1 MTDETARAVATAAKA
16 LSDAGL
22 ICEERRPPH
31 VERGNEMWLKLFS
44 RASVVQLRKVYTGRE
59 REGGSFVSWRLATAD
74 DNPPPALDVYIAD
87 WMERDRL
94 REELV
99 EWMQTT
105 PIIVAPVGATPAYA
119 HDTLKVNVNGV
130 TMGTFQSVQLRA
142 NIQRF
147 RPACRHGAGGT
158 NEMTGCRSEFRLWD
172 GLLRRRWYW
181 RLRKSWRGHFS
192 AILICAICIICVI
205 CGWESIMEPVLQF
218 WLFSSSDF
226 IAIVLLVI
234 AAKTIRIVP
243 QATVMLVERLGKFD
257 KVASSGLNILVPF
270 LDKPRAVYW
279 TNTRPGVTSIDLR
292 EQYIDLPPQPV
303 ITRDNVTIH
312 VDSVVYWQITDP
324 VKAVY
329 EMNDLVGG
337 IVQLTITGMRA
348 VMGDMDLDHTLSQRD
363 QINSKLR
370 LILDEATD
378 KWGVK
383 VTRVDV
389 KNINPPEDVR
399 ITMEKQMTAERNRR
413 ALVLQAEGDRQA
425 AITRA
430 EGEKQA
436 AVTRAEGEKQSAIL
450 AAEGAAQARLRN
462 AEAESEAINRIAQAI
477 PGGDPGQYLITTR
490 YIDSLRDM
498 TRTSNSKVIFMPVE
512 TSAMLS
518 SVGAIKEVL
527 SQTGERDDKE
537 QLPPPR
543 PRELPR

>member
-1 MTDETARAVATAAKA
+1 MEPLAA
-16 LSDAGL
+16 
-22 ICEERRPPH
+22 
-31 VERGNEMWLKLFS
+31 LFFFL
-44 RASVVQLRKVYTGRE
+44 VFL
-59 REGGSFVSWRLATAD
+59 FV
-74 DNPPPALDVYIAD
+74 
-87 WMERDRL
+87 
-94 REELV
+94 
-99 EWMQTT
+99 
-105 PIIVAPVGATPAYA
+105 IVALIVG
-119 HDTLKVNVNGV
+119 V
-130 TMGTFQSVQLRA
+130 
-142 NIQRF
+142 
-147 RPACRHGAGGT
+147 
-158 NEMTGCRSEFRLWD
+158 
-172 GLLRRRWYW
+172 
-181 RLRKSWRGHFS
+181 
-192 AILICAICIICVI
+192 
-205 CGWESIMEPVLQF
+205 
-218 WLFSSSDF
+218 
-226 IAIVLLVI
+226 
-234 AAKTIRIVP
+234 KTIRIVP
-243 QATVMLVERLGKFD
+243 QATVMLVERLGRFE
-257 KVASSGLNILVPF
+257 KVANSGLNVLWPF
-270 LDKPRAVYW
+270 FDRPRAVYW
-279 TNTRPGVTSIDLR
+279 TNTRPGLTQIDLR

-363 QINSKLR
+363 QINAKLR

-462 AEAESEAINRIAQAI
+462 AEAEAEAIGRVADAMHEHGNPA
-477 PGGDPGQYLITTR
+477 QYLITTR
-490 YIDSLRDM
+490 YIESLRDM
-498 TRTSNSKVIFMPVE
+498 TRTNNSKVIFMPVE

-527 SQTGERDDKE
+527 SQTGQSTGE
-537 QLPPPR
+537 QENPPPPR

>member
-1 MTDETARAVATAAKA
+1 
-16 LSDAGL
+16 
-22 ICEERRPPH
+22 
-31 VERGNEMWLKLFS
+31 
-44 RASVVQLRKVYTGRE
+44 
-59 REGGSFVSWRLATAD
+59 
-74 DNPPPALDVYIAD
+74 
-87 WMERDRL
+87 
-94 REELV
+94 
-99 EWMQTT
+99 
-105 PIIVAPVGATPAYA
+105 
-119 HDTLKVNVNGV
+119 
-130 TMGTFQSVQLRA
+130 
-142 NIQRF
+142 
-147 RPACRHGAGGT
+147 
-158 NEMTGCRSEFRLWD
+158 
-172 GLLRRRWYW
+172 
-181 RLRKSWRGHFS
+181 
-192 AILICAICIICVI
+192 
-205 CGWESIMEPVLQF
+205 MEPVTSVLAF
-218 WLFSSSDF
+218 LFFGF

-234 AAKTIRIVP
+234 AVKTIRIVP

-279 TNTRPGVTSIDLR
+279 TNTRPGLTSIDLR

-462 AEAESEAINRIAQAI
+462 AEAESEALLRIAQSV
-477 PGGDPGQYLITTR
+477 PGDPSQYLITTR

-498 TRTSNSKVIFMPVE
+498 TKTNNAKVIFMPVE

-527 SQTGERDDKE
+527 SQTGDKDDKD
-537 QLPPPR
+537 QPPPSPR

>member
-1 MTDETARAVATAAKA
+1 
-16 LSDAGL
+16 
-22 ICEERRPPH
+22 
-31 VERGNEMWLKLFS
+31 
-44 RASVVQLRKVYTGRE
+44 
-59 REGGSFVSWRLATAD
+59 
-74 DNPPPALDVYIAD
+74 
-87 WMERDRL
+87 
-94 REELV
+94 
-99 EWMQTT
+99 
-105 PIIVAPVGATPAYA
+105 
-119 HDTLKVNVNGV
+119 
-130 TMGTFQSVQLRA
+130 
-142 NIQRF
+142 
-147 RPACRHGAGGT
+147 
-158 NEMTGCRSEFRLWD
+158 
-172 GLLRRRWYW
+172 
-181 RLRKSWRGHFS
+181 
-192 AILICAICIICVI
+192 
-205 CGWESIMEPVLQF
+205 MEPVAGLLAF
-218 WLFSSSDF
+218 MFFGF

-234 AAKTIRIVP
+234 AVKTIRIVP
-243 QATVMLVERLGKFD
+243 QATVMLVERLGRFHQI
-257 KVASSGLNILVPF
+257 ANSGLNILWPF
-270 LDKPRAVYW
+270 IDKPRAVYW
-279 TNTRPGVTSIDLR
+279 TNTRPGLTSIDLR

-324 VKAVY
+324 IKAVY

-370 LILDEATD
+370 IILDEATD

-462 AEAESEAINRIAQAI
+462 AEAESEALGRIAQSI
-477 PGGDPGQYLITTR
+477 PGGDPAQYLITVR
-490 YIDSLRDM
+490 YIESLRDM
-498 TRTSNSKVIFMPVE
+498 TRSNNSKVIFMPIE
-512 TSAMLS
+512 ASSMLS

-527 SQTGERDDKE
+527 SATGDRNDND
-537 QLPPPR
+537 QSPPPPPR

>member
-1 MTDETARAVATAAKA
+1 
-16 LSDAGL
+16 
-22 ICEERRPPH
+22 
-31 VERGNEMWLKLFS
+31 
-44 RASVVQLRKVYTGRE
+44 
-59 REGGSFVSWRLATAD
+59 
-74 DNPPPALDVYIAD
+74 
-87 WMERDRL
+87 
-94 REELV
+94 
-99 EWMQTT
+99 
-105 PIIVAPVGATPAYA
+105 
-119 HDTLKVNVNGV
+119 
-130 TMGTFQSVQLRA
+130 
-142 NIQRF
+142 
-147 RPACRHGAGGT
+147 
-158 NEMTGCRSEFRLWD
+158 
-172 GLLRRRWYW
+172 
-181 RLRKSWRGHFS
+181 
-192 AILICAICIICVI
+192 
-205 CGWESIMEPVLQF
+205 MEPLTTLLAF
-218 WLFSSSDF
+218 MFFGF

-243 QATVMLVERLGKFD
+243 QATVMLVERLGRFD
-257 KVASSGLNILVPF
+257 RPAKEGLNILVPF
-270 LDKPRAVYW
+270 IDKPRAVFW
-279 TNTRPGVTSIDLR
+279 TNTRPGLTSIDLR

-312 VDSVVYWQITDP
+312 VDSVVYWQITDAI
-324 VKAVY
+324 KAVY

-370 LILDEATD
+370 IILDEATD

-462 AEAESEAINRIAQAI
+462 AEAESEALSRIAHAI
-477 PGGDPGQYLITTR
+477 PDSDPGHYLITLR
-490 YIDSLRDM
+490 YIESLRDM
-498 TRTSNSKVIFMPVE
+498 TRTNNSKVIFMPVE
-512 TSAMLS
+512 TSSMLS
-518 SVGAIKEVL
+518 SLGAIKEVL
-527 SQTGERDDKE
+527 SQTGEQDKQE
-537 QLPPPR
+537 PPPPR